1 MYVIRGPSGDSREN
15 GGMAK
20 TGRPP
25 IGLTITNDERA
36 ELEARLARRKWPSD
50 EKTRMRI
57 VLALADGESS
67 TSIAARLSVT
77 AQTVSKWRHRFE
89 QYRVLGL
96 SDAPRSGRGRSVSDE
111 QVQAIVDRVRQT
123 RPENATHWS
132 VRSMSAE
139 TGVSSTTVHRI
150 WRAFGLKPHLQDT
163 FKLSTDPH
171 FVDKVRDVV
180 GLYLNPP
187 DRALV
192 LCVDEKSQIQAL
204 NRTQPGLPL
213 TFGKPATRTH
223 DYKRHGTTSLFAALD
238 VATGKVIGKLKR
250 RHRSA
255 EFLQFLKAID
265 AEVAPDL
272 DVHLIMDN
280 YGTHKTDKV
289 RAWFAAHPRY
299 HVHFTPTS
307 ASWLNLVERFFS
319 ELSEK
324 WIKRG
329 AHTSVTDLESSIR
342 AYIERHN
349 VDPKPFVWRKGAD
362 EILGSVARAAK
373 KAAPFNGA

>member
-1 MYVIRGPSGDSREN
+1 
-15 GGMAK
+15 MAK

-25 IGLTITNDERA
+25 AGLLITDAERA
-36 ELEARLARRKWPSD
+36 ELKARLARRKWPSD
-50 EKTRMRI
+50 EKVRMRI

-67 TSIAARLSVT
+67 TLIAARLNTT

-96 SDAPRSGRGRSVSDE
+96 SDAPRAGRGRLVSDE
-111 QVQAIVDRVRQT
+111 QVQSIVDQVRQT
-123 RPENATHWS
+123 RPENSTHWS
-132 VRSMSAE
+132 VRSMSVV
-139 TGVSSTTVHRI
+139 TGVSATTVHRI

-213 TFGKPATRTH
+213 SFGKPATRTH
-223 DYKRHGTTSLFAALD
+223 DYRRHGTTSLFAALD
-238 VATGKVIGKLKR
+238 VATGKIIGQLKR

-255 EFLQFLKAID
+255 EFLQFLNAID
-265 AEVAPDL
+265 TSVGADL

-280 YGTHKTDKV
+280 YGTHKTEKV
-289 RAWFAAHPRY
+289 RAWFAARPRY

-319 ELSEK
+319 TLSEK

-329 AHTSVTDLESSIR
+329 AHTSVADLETSIR
-342 AYIERHN
+342 EYLDRHN
-349 VDPKPFVWRKGAD
+349 ADPKPFVWRKGAD
-362 EILGSVARAAK
+362 EILGSVGRAARK
-373 KAAPFNGA
+373 VALLNDA